1 MSSRIYRWPILRT
14 AVSKPI
20 SLVPTTT
27 ERLEIDI
34 KVVNM
39 VAEDLVQDRAMAKAN
54 MATVPIDKKWPD
66 DQVGKLNPV
75 GNRAK
80 AQDQDSKNSAP
91 D

>member
-1 MSSRIYRWPILRT
+1 
-14 AVSKPI
+14 
-20 SLVPTTT
+20 
-27 ERLEIDI
+27 
-34 KVVNM
+34 M